1 MKPHKITALR
11 AIQDHVL
18 VTEMQFRERQLSSG
32 IILPNDTA
40 RVRASG
46 LDGVRYMRLVHGKN
60 ISLPANGCV

>member
-32 IILPNDTA
+32 IILPNDNGKGSGIRA
-40 RVRASG
+40 RWGQVYEIGRAH
-46 LDGVRYMRLVHGKN
+46 V
-60 ISLPANGCV
+60 